1 MIGYVTVGTNDVER
15 ARAFYDALLAEVG
28 AKRLFQEDEG
38 QYFTG
43 YGRDMEQP
51 MLMLCRPFDG
61 GEARPGNGPM
71 TGLQLPDRAAVDG
84 LHARALALGASDE
97 GEPGPRGDP
106 AMGFYGA
113 YFRDPDGN
121 KFSAFCI
128 GQG

>member
-71 TGLQLPDRAAVDG
+71 TGLQLPDRAAVDQTVE
-84 LHARALALGASDE
+84 LAKAASPRAASAAA
-97 GEPGPRGDP
+97 GESAHRGN
-106 AMGFYGA
+106 ATTRSGTRLYG
-113 YFRDPDGN
+113 
-121 KFSAFCI
+121 
-128 GQG
+128 